1 MGRDR
6 PRAQRHR
13 RFDAAGHAER
23 SQDRGGLVLWLVLV
37 VRKATEIG
45 LHVPANEFVD
55 RLVRTIEA
63 GELRAGPEN
72 LPLLVGLG
80 DG

>member
-1 MGRDR
+1 M
-6 PRAQRHR
+6 
-13 RFDAAGHAER
+13 
-23 SQDRGGLVLWLVLV
+23 LV

-45 LHVPANEFVD
+45 LHVPANESVD

-72 LPLLVGLG
+72 LRLLVGLG